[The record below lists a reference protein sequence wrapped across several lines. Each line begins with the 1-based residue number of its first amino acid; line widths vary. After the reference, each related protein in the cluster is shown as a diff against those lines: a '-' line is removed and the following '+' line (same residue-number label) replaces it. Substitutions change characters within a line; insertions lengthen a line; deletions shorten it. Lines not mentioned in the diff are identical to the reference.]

1 MSDNYIIEVRSK
13 SLGITVRAG
22 IVVRDGHRF
31 RFYAATRAFNSLDGR
46 LFKSRKSAEAAALRH
61 IVERSTRGRFHGI
74 HVPHKLGSNATSHPE
89 CSTRERP

>member
-22 IVVRDGHRF
+22 VVVRDGHRF

-46 LFKSRKSAEAAALRH
+46 CLKGGNPRKQRRFVISSRGQR
-61 IVERSTRGRFHGI
+61 VVVSTASMSR
-74 HVPHKLGSNATSHPE
+74 TS
-89 CSTRERP
+89 